1 MDAAREVST
10 NHKPGAHW
18 TMDKAMDV
26 IRAACEEEYSKED
39 SNRGFRYVGE
49 TFVYREEIDA
59 HEFFRPIV
67 NLALSG
73 RRR

>member
-1 MDAAREVST
+1 MC
-10 NHKPGAHW
+10 
-18 TMDKAMDV
+18 
-26 IRAACEEEYSKED
+26 IRDSQSKEDHSKEDHSKEDYSKED
-39 SNRGFRYVGE
+39 YFRYAPE

-67 NLALSG
+67 DLALSG

>member
-1 MDAAREVST
+1 
-10 NHKPGAHW
+10 
-18 TMDKAMDV
+18 MDKAMDV
-26 IRAACEEEYSKED
+26 IRAACEEDQSKED
-39 SNRGFRYVGE
+39 HSSTSGSAPSFQYAPE

-67 NLALSG
+67 DLALSG